1 MNSPSINISA
11 TRKLLIIL
19 IVTLNLRGAITCVG
33 PLLETIQTQLGLSG
47 SAAGLL
53 ASLPLFAFGFVSPYA
68 AVLARRI
75 GIEQAIFVSLL
86 LLLSGL
92 ALRYVQNIFCLYFG
106 TALIGSGIAI
116 SNVLLPGLL
125 RRDFSQQLA
134 MVTAVFTMVLVI
146 CGGLGSGIS
155 IPLAQ
160 LGGGWRF
167 SLVAWAIP
175 ALLALAVWVSQL
187 QQYSK
192 PSAQEEKSA
201 KLWYQPLAWQV
212 SLFMACQATAFYV
225 MIAWFPS
232 MMSELQGIS
241 AARSGWILFIFQIAI
256 LSAVML
262 VPVFM
267 RKLRDQRLLG
277 IGVSSLIVIAY
288 FGLLVDSE
296 HALAWMI
303 LMGLGSGG
311 SLVLAMTL
319 FGLRTSTALQT
330 VALSGMAQAIGYTVA
345 AITPIIIGFIHDQS
359 GRWTIP
365 LTLMIGL
372 AIAQLL
378 MAYLAGRPLTI
389 PAQNGK

>member
-1 MNSPSINISA
+1 M
-11 TRKLLIIL
+11 LIIL